1 MTMAFAHNAKR
12 CANAGPGGLD
22 VGNWHVTDF
31 GAARRNVCLSLDTVV
46 KVVLHWGSEILRA
59 AGATFV

>member
-1 MTMAFAHNAKR
+1 MSKLLFRLVIAAAACAGVAHADPVK
-12 CANAGPGGLD
+12 
-22 VGNWHVTDF
+22 V
-31 GAARRNVCLSLDTVV
+31 DTVA